1 MSTPPDPG
9 IPALLLLAAAKLRF
23 LVKVR
28 DPLFGELGVLAEG
41 DRERPL
47 YVIGVG
53 GDRAAWSLDGGPRL
67 DPHLMTR
74 ATFELLASATQ
85 REDGS
90 LVSRDRAYQLHSRWS
105 ASGMVAEAVALERAA
120 A

>member
-28 DPLFGELGVLAEG
+28 DPLLGELGVLADG
-41 DRERPL
+41 AAERPL

-53 GDRAAWSLDGGPRL
+53 GDRAAWSLEGGPRL

-74 ATFELLASATQ
+74 ATFELLSSVA
-85 REDGS
+85 
-90 LVSRDRAYQLHSRWS
+90 SRDGAYQLHSRWS
-105 ASGMVAEAVALERAA
+105 ASGMVAEAIVLERAA